1 MDGQGCIYKILYTL
15 GMAIRSGVSS
25 GFFFLV
31 ASAGLGGSI
40 LSGRG
45 RLAVSRAGLR
55 QRLQGG
61 VASGLRQSSVSQA
74 RMQACK
80 QAWTHKLE
88 NQACKLEKSG

>member
-15 GMAIRSGVSS
+15 GMAIRSGVCPV
-25 GFFFLV
+25 V

-45 RLAVSRAGLR
+45 RLAVREQACVSACR
-55 QRLQGG
+55 QGW
-61 VASGLRQSSVSQA
+61 RQACVSQA